1 MRNNVISPRK
11 NVEIYGRTG
20 RYMEE
25 RIKMKRNG
33 EGWEITEKEQEERT
47 RKKRTKKEKENSPN
61 KHILVLPTHGLFWKE
76 YIAHFSFISETY
88 TLCIAT
94 KPYDEIFV
102 SSSSIFV

>member
-1 MRNNVISPRK
+1 MRNNGEGTGRK
-11 NVEIYGRTG
+11 N
-20 RYMEE
+20 EE
-25 RIKMKRNG
+25 KD
-33 EGWEITEKEQEERT
+33 
-47 RKKRTKKEKENSPN
+47 KENSPN